1 MLSVPVLVAA
11 ILAVCK
17 LYFSYNKCFCF
28 GSIFE
33 SSLRVVF
40 LRVNLLFFERRLA
53 LIFFRLLDLVE
64 FGRRRFSSVSFSL
77 FSVGFLYFFKT

>member
-33 SSLRVVF
+33 SSLHVIF
-40 LRVNLLFFERRLA
+40 LRVNLLFFERR
-53 LIFFRLLDLVE
+53 
-64 FGRRRFSSVSFSL
+64 
-77 FSVGFLYFFKT
+77 FSVDFL